1 MSIDNSKHFDTVEE
15 YQQYQKEYQEL
26 LGYCKKIRQ
35 GIDSLEEK
43 SGERAI
49 WELIQNARDLSEDC
63 HIRIVLDNDKI
74 VFSHHGRPFDY
85 MSLLALVNQNSSK
98 DDKESEQVGRY
109 GTGFM
114 TTHAFNEKVYVSGP
128 FEVFSNPGVSDGFY
142 IIKDFLL
149 DRSYTEPAE
158 GVDEMRNEMK
168 FVRELHKLQPRVLT
182 QDEWTSFRYELS
194 PEKVKSISDQLMSVF
209 KLMPFVLVLNKE
221 ITEIE
226 LKNNY
231 ANNAFTFRRSVG
243 EQRVDLE
250 YIDNWQLVTTT
261 IETSDNEK
269 YICKSLQSKDGKD
282 VVIIP
287 PFPTCTPS
295 IDEIPSLF
303 LYFPLI
309 GTEHFGVNFIFH
321 SKRFY
326 PVEKRNNIMLPE
338 NVDSKRAKGD
348 HNAQVL
354 KEMMEV
360 LFHYYKDDKHT
371 ADLTLDM
378 CKVSFSKD
386 DDDGVRKAF
395 YDDLQNI
402 WKAQIQNWK
411 VIPTSKA
418 RKSITDKRV
427 RLLHPDFYAKL
438 SDEQRELYEPTILHF
453 ASMVVDE
460 EGQPYLMP
468 EKNLI
473 RWSETVNR
481 WDCGRDEEFF
491 ITVENVCQ
499 AIKSKTKEL
508 HSFLV
513 FLKDS
518 GNEKLLD
525 NYALLPSRNGNLHR
539 KGELHD
545 GAFLTDEVYSLVK
558 PLMGLGV
565 EKIFDPAYRDVCSVG
580 SYEIRDL
587 QNAISNTISTWRRE
601 TLIAQPVVMPEND
614 KLKAMVTLCSAF
626 SLAQP
631 NSYRYRMIKQICKV
645 FSFTFQQN
653 ILPKLTEDEETFYAP
668 TFNYLCDCSLY
679 FVSLKDSDWV
689 KDNADLLHDFVI
701 TYASSTDKDR
711 QDKLNVYGVIPN
723 QNNGLCKKE
732 DLLKNDGISD
742 ELADL
747 YQEVINKDLHDEWV
761 NTRYESLI
769 SEAIIPKDVA
779 REIYETIK
787 DELGQEKITHYTK
800 PLRQIILK
808 LNEDTDWQSWFPE
821 INMQKETITFKMQS
835 GPAQKSLFSLM
846 DLADDDLNRLAN
858 LKEKGDIH
866 EFMDKMEHE
875 QELENERQSKFFFCL
890 RIGKLIEDE
899 IRKVLTSDIIEVVT
913 RKEIG
918 ENLTV
923 DDIQNGQDIIV
934 MAKHND
940 KWVNIYYIEVKAK
953 WNFETDYYAHMSTNQ
968 VLMAATHPD
977 CYSLC
982 CVDLS
987 DKTKVNIPPDST
999 KEYIEQ
1005 HSEDI
1010 IANTHVHLEIGR
1022 ELSYMLPI
1030 VDADNDV
1037 TQRKIRLDNYRGSI
1051 SKPAF
1056 QTGVAFDELV
1066 KRIVMTINESR

>member
-1 MSIDNSKHFDTVEE
+1 
-15 YQQYQKEYQEL
+15 
-26 LGYCKKIRQ
+26 
-35 GIDSLEEK
+35 
-43 SGERAI
+43 
-49 WELIQNARDLSEDC
+49 
-63 HIRIVLDNDKI
+63 
-74 VFSHHGRPFDY
+74 
-85 MSLLALVNQNSSK
+85 
-98 DDKESEQVGRY
+98 
-109 GTGFM
+109 
-114 TTHAFNEKVYVSGP
+114 
-128 FEVFSNPGVSDGFY
+128 
-142 IIKDFLL
+142 
-149 DRSYTEPAE
+149 
-158 GVDEMRNEMK
+158 MRN
-168 FVRELHKLQPRVLT
+168 
-182 QDEWTSFRYELS
+182 
-194 PEKVKSISDQLMSVF
+194 
-209 KLMPFVLVLNKE
+209 
-221 ITEIE
+221 
-226 LKNNY
+226 
-231 ANNAFTFRRSVG
+231 
-243 EQRVDLE
+243 LE

-499 AIKSKTKEL
+499 AIKSKTNEL
-508 HSFLV
+508 HSFLL

-539 KGELHD
+539 NGELHD

-558 PLMGLGV
+558 PLMGFGV

-587 QNAISNTISTWRRE
+587 QNAISNTIGTWRRE
-601 TLIAQPVVMPEND
+601 TLGAQQVVMPKDD
-614 KLKAMVTLCSAF
+614 KLQAMVALCSAF

-732 DLLKNDGISD
+732 DLLKNDAISD

-761 NTRYESLI
+761 NARYESLI

-808 LNEDTDWQSWFPE
+808 LNEDTDWKNWFPE

-846 DLADDDLNRLAN
+846 DLADDDLNRLAD
-858 LKEKGDIH
+858 LKEKGNIH

-890 RIGKLIEDE
+890 RIGKLIENE
-899 IRKVLTSDIIEVVT
+899 IRKVLTTDIIEVVT
-913 RKEIG
+913 RKEID
-918 ENLTV
+918 EDLTV

-934 MAKHND
+934 KAKHND

-1010 IANTHVHLEIGR
+1010 IANTH
-1022 ELSYMLPI
+1022 YNT
-1030 VDADNDV
+1030 AA
-1037 TQRKIRLDNYRGSI
+1037 KLD
-1051 SKPAF
+1051 
-1056 QTGVAFDELV
+1056 T
-1066 KRIVMTINESR
+1066 RILLK